1 MAYFI
6 KQINEQDC
14 GITALKILLA
24 NIYHNEDYLFYPEND
39 LAKSLSLNEII
50 LIAKR
55 EGIKLAGYKFLNK
68 DEIKT
73 LKKKYCLIVLKEGK
87 YYHLVYLKKVKR
99 KGAII
104 LDPKRGKT
112 YLSFEELFDKWNGEY
127 LEVIEIN
134 KKKEKF
140 KKMKILPTSYH
151 FIINFFQILSS
162 LFFMS
167 GLYFINKEISYLI
180 PLLFFTLF
188 ILTTILFN
196 LIITICMKNVDKK
209 LFLGIY
215 ETKGNLKDKYINI
228 TKLKSYLFKNPIE
241 LISSSI
247 FIIFTIFLFGINNY
261 LNLIAIF
268 IILLIDTLF
277 HIFSSSYFTYKK
289 MKIENYEN
297 FLFSSSTSDA
307 PNAFKALNDEVYK
320 FISLKNIKMYIVIFL
335 IIVLSL
341 TISGFENKISLN
353 YILFDTFGF
362 YYIVKN
368 FENILN
374 YKNNKNELNYYKNY
388 YYYISNNY

>member
-73 LKKKYCLIVLKEGK
+73 LKKKYCLIVLKEDK

-188 ILTTILFN
+188 ILITILFN

-277 HIFSSSYFTYKK
+277 HISSSSYFTYKK

-297 FLFSSSTSDA
+297 VLFSSSTSDA

-374 YKNNKNELNYYKNY
+374 YINNKNELNYYKNY

>member
-73 LKKKYCLIVLKEGK
+73 LKKKYCLIVLKEDK

-188 ILTTILFN
+188 ILITILFN

-277 HIFSSSYFTYKK
+277 HISSSSYFTYKK

-297 FLFSSSTSDA
+297 VLFSSSTSDA